1 MVKLTAHIKVVR
13 LFDHYC
19 NPSTFTKLSICF
31 DQSNLPFALK
41 LANITKS
48 MKMQEFSFIA
58 NITGLIVI
66 QLIDKV
72 NKIRT
77 GASVISERSTIRIQS
92 SERNFNNLTGIIKLA
107 ELLNHE
113 IYVLHSLKRR

>member
-1 MVKLTAHIKVVR
+1 
-13 LFDHYC
+13 
-19 NPSTFTKLSICF
+19 
-31 DQSNLPFALK
+31 
-41 LANITKS
+41 

-72 NKIRT
+72 NKIRAD
-77 GASVISERSTIRIQS
+77 ASVISEADVWAIDNSNTI
-92 SERNFNNLTGIIKLA
+92 ERNFNNLTGIIKLA

-113 IYVLHSLKRR
+113 IYVLHSLKRGQ

>member
-1 MVKLTAHIKVVR
+1 MKLTAHIEVVR

-19 NPSTFTKLSICF
+19 SPSTFTKLSICF

-77 GASVISERSTIRIQS
+77 GASVISERSTIRIQL
-92 SERNFNNLTGIIKLA
+92 NATLITFTGIIKLT

-113 IYVLHSLKRR
+113 IYALHSLKRGQ

>member
-1 MVKLTAHIKVVR
+1 
-13 LFDHYC
+13 
-19 NPSTFTKLSICF
+19 
-31 DQSNLPFALK
+31 
-41 LANITKS
+41 

-77 GASVISERSTIRIQS
+77 DASVISEVDVWAIDNSNTI
-92 SERNFNNLTGIIKLA
+92 ERKFNNLHWNNQTCRTFEPWNLCPQFTETRTMTGQ
-107 ELLNHE
+107 
-113 IYVLHSLKRR
+113 

>member
-1 MVKLTAHIKVVR
+1 
-13 LFDHYC
+13 
-19 NPSTFTKLSICF
+19 
-31 DQSNLPFALK
+31 
-41 LANITKS
+41 

-72 NKIRT
+72 NKIRAD
-77 GASVISERSTIRIQS
+77 ASVISEADVWAIDNSNTIERI
-92 SERNFNNLTGIIKLA
+92 FNNLTGIIKLA

-113 IYVLHSLKRR
+113 IYVLHSLKRG